1 MSDPGDPERA
11 AAGVPDGGLRPP
23 LVPGASAAPGAASP
37 SARRAW
43 LLCALPW
50 LLALLLAALAR
61 QAPGAVE
68 RLYARGVYPRVAEA
82 LRLLSDAWAEG
93 TGAALRPGSFP
104 SLSEVLVAA
113 GAAAVLVALRSALRA
128 GGPAAAVRRAVLLGG
143 SVVLAY
149 LGLWGLN
156 HAREPLAVTLAL
168 DVTGLRAE
176 ELDAVAARLEGQLA
190 VDLAAPGTPL
200 DGPAAAEAA
209 RAAWEAALEREP
221 ALGTGPCAVAR
232 PALSKG
238 LVMSG
243 ISGIFSPFTQE
254 AHVAGHLPEADLLFT
269 ACHEVAHAQGWARE
283 DEANYLAWRV
293 GVRSP
298 SPALRRSA
306 RLVAL
311 FHVLRALG
319 RADPSRLRSRME
331 GMDPRI
337 LEAQAERARFWD
349 RERSPAA
356 SRAASAVNEAYLR
369 SQGQEGV
376 ASYGRMVD
384 LLVAEWR
391 ASGERFGVGD
401 PR

>member
-1 MSDPGDPERA
+1 M
-11 AAGVPDGGLRPP
+11 
-23 LVPGASAAPGAASP
+23 
-37 SARRAW
+37 
-43 LLCALPW
+43 
-50 LLALLLAALAR
+50 
-61 QAPGAVE
+61 
-68 RLYARGVYPRVAEA
+68 
-82 LRLLSDAWAEG
+82 
-93 TGAALRPGSFP
+93 
-104 SLSEVLVAA
+104 
-113 GAAAVLVALRSALRA
+113 
-128 GGPAAAVRRAVLLGG
+128 
-143 SVVLAY
+143 
-149 LGLWGLN
+149 
-156 HAREPLAVTLAL
+156 TLAL

-176 ELDAVAARLEGQLA
+176 ELDAVAARLERQLA

-209 RAAWEAALEREP
+209 RAAWEATLEREP

-232 PALSKG
+232 PALSRG

-319 RADPSRLRSRME
+319 SADPSRLRSRME

-337 LEAQAERARFWD
+337 LDAQAERARFWD

-384 LLVAEWR
+384 LLVAERR